1 MDPQPFYDQVA
12 SELMAGPPRPG
23 LWARAYALADGD
35 LAKARARYINLRA
48 SHAPVGARRSR
59 RNDLALQ
66 GERQRRDDRTRIG
79 ASLQR

>member
-35 LAKARARYINLRA
+35 LAKARARYINLRVQQLEA
-48 SHAPVGARRSR
+48 EFTAES
-59 RNDLALQ
+59 
-66 GERQRRDDRTRIG
+66 ERQQQMRRE
-79 ASLQR
+79 ASRATLGTSSVDPAIR